1 METID
6 LHADQGMFIIFYF
19 GVVVDLRRRRD
30 SRRRVSGSF
39 FVERRDGAVVE
50 VDFSYSDDVLV
61 IMLGDGIDAI
71 VNPKIPRV
79 WSSAHTT

>member
-1 METID
+1 MR
-6 LHADQGMFIIFYF
+6 LVLLVIFAQA
-19 GVVVDLRRRRD
+19 LRD
-30 SRRRVSGSF
+30 DACSLDSF

-71 VNPKIPRV
+71 VNPKMPV
-79 WSSAHTT
+79 WSRLPHALSDARLVLRRVRS